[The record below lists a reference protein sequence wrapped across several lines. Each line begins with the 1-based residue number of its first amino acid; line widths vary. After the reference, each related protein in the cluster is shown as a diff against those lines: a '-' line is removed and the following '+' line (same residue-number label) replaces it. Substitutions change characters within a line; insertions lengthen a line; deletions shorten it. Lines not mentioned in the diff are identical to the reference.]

1 MPTALEIKSK
11 PLPCSPGTSLP
22 TPLVASSG
30 VSLSLPSRYP
40 GLLYSVSHKYRA
52 LSSLRALH
60 LAVHCHVCPPAVFQV
75 PSFFASFRSQF
86 IHPFSKTLPCPF
98 PMYLSH
104 SPPFPSLFLPPFTFC
119 LAFNTVILSC
129 LFMALLC
136 SYHHY
141 TIKCKRTETCLSCSL
156 MTP

>member
-30 VSLSLPSRYP
+30 VPSHYHP
-40 GLLYSVSHKYRA
+40 GIQVSSIVYLINTEFFPA
-52 LSSLRALH
+52 LGPLH

-119 LAFNTVILSC
+119 LAFNTVVLSC